1 MRKRNSHSLIVLSV
15 VAVALSAVFLASV
28 LQPRGAAQS
37 RPVNAKQE
45 PQKNLKQLAAD
56 RDVEVPGASESHSEC
71 ISLDEMTKEAGAI
84 VYGQIID
91 ERSFFDESSPAEYGE
106 NITTE
111 YTVQIERVLK
121 DLKKGVPA
129 GTGQPAP
136 APLTTPLTIAR
147 NGGTVKVNGHR
158 ASVKVAGY
166 EALRSGKEYVFFL
179 FWSPDYNAYIL
190 AGGPSGAV
198 QVNED
203 RSLKPLASS
212 ADIQRRLR
220 SLDLESFLEQVGE
233 RRN

>member
-1 MRKRNSHSLIVLSV
+1 MRKRNRHSLTVLSV
-15 VAVALSAVFLASV
+15 VAVALSAAFLAAA

-37 RPVNAKQE
+37 RPANARQG
-45 PQKNLKQLAAD
+45 PQKNLRERAAD
-56 RDVEVPGASESHSEC
+56 RDVEIPGSSESQSEYT
-71 ISLDEMTKEAGAI
+71 SLDEMTKEARAI

-111 YTVQIERVLK
+111 YTVQVGRVLK
-121 DLKKGVPA
+121 DLKVSA
-129 GTGQPAP
+129 SAATGRPTP

-147 NGGTVKVNGHR
+147 NGGEVRVNGHR

-166 EALRSGKEYVFFL
+166 EALKPGKEYIFFL
-179 FWSPDYNAYIL
+179 FWSPDYKAYIL

-198 QVNED
+198 LVNED
-203 RSLKPLASS
+203 QSLKPLGSS
-212 ADIQRRLR
+212 ADLQGRLR
-220 SLDLESFLEQVGE
+220 GLDLDSFIEQVGE